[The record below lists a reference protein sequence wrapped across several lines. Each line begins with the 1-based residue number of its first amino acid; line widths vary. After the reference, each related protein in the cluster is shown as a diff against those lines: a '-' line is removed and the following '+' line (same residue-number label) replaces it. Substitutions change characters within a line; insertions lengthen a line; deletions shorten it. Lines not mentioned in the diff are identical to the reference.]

1 MKTLAALLLLTTSAA
16 AYTAPPTPCVPATA
30 ELALKTFDQ
39 SFSEDLRSVALAS
52 NGVPGGYM
60 LTVSPDDSW
69 TLLYVPEPGTVCVVA
84 AGRRWTNV
92 YPLNGPP
99 QR

>member
-1 MKTLAALLLLTTSAA
+1 MKTIVELLLLTTSAA
-16 AYTAPPTPCVPATA
+16 AYDVPCVPSTA
-30 ELALKTFDQ
+30 EIALKTFGQ
-39 SFSEDLRSVALAS
+39 SYSEDLHSVALSAV
-52 NGVPGGYM
+52 GTPGGYM

-69 TLLYVPEPGTVCVVA
+69 TLLFVPKPGTVCVVA
-84 AGRRWTNV
+84 AGQKWTDV

>member
-16 AYTAPPTPCVPATA
+16 AYEVPCVPSTA
-30 ELALKTFDQ
+30 ESALKTINQ
-39 SFSEDLRSVALAS
+39 SYSEDLRSVALPS
-52 NGVPGGYM
+52 PDKTGGYM

-69 TLLYVPEPGTVCVVA
+69 TLMYVPEPGTVCVVA
-84 AGRRWTNV
+84 AGRKWTNV

-99 QR
+99 PR